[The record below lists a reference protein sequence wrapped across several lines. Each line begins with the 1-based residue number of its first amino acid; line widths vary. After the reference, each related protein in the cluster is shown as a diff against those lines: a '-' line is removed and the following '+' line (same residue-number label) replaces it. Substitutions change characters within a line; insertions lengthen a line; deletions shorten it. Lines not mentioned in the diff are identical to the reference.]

1 MAYSTQTV
9 TAPNGGAP
17 LSQINLSFNYLDRDE
32 IDVYINEALLSR
44 SAWHFNSATQIELN
58 TGLNNGEVIL
68 VKRRTSLSALRHQY
82 SQGAAFRAD
91 TLDESLKQVL
101 HIAQEAT
108 EANMSGEFFTDINMH
123 GHQISGGNVSLSGNL
138 TVGGEFTAS
147 GAGKRLRADFSS
159 ATLSNRFC
167 FQSSTTNGNTGV
179 NTIPNGTAT
188 VTSFAAFNRSN
199 PDNSGYLRL
208 SCEDTSAQ
216 VTAGKTGSGTALPLK
231 MSAGSSPVNLILD
244 SNTLM
249 FGTTSHSPLSYAG
262 GNALSFSCG
271 GAAKIVTHS
280 GTTSPMN
287 VAVFLNPNGP
297 VGFINTD
304 GSSTLYSTSSDYR
317 LKENLRELEDG
328 IDNVLKMKPLRY
340 NWKADGREGIGFIAH
355 ELSEIVPEAVTGE
368 KDAVDE
374 EGKIKPQAVDYGR
387 ITPYL
392 VKAIQELVEEVNVLK
407 EKINAMEK

>member
-44 SAWHFNSATQIELN
+44 SAWHFNSDTQIELN
-58 TGLNNGEVIL
+58 TGLNNSEVIL
-68 VKRRTSLSALRHQY
+68 VKRTTDLSALRHQY
-82 SQGAAFRAD
+82 SRGAAFRAD

-108 EANMSGEFFTDINMH
+108 ESSILAD
-123 GHQISGGNVSLSGNL
+123 VSLSGNL
-138 TVGGEFTAS
+138 TVAGEFTAS
-147 GAGKRLRADFSS
+147 GAGKRFRADFSS

-179 NTIPNGTAT
+179 NTLPNGTAT
-188 VTSFAAFNRSN
+188 VASFAAFNRSN

-231 MSAGSSPVNLILD
+231 MYAGSSPVDLILD

-262 GNALSFSCG
+262 GDALSFSCG
-271 GAAKIVTHS
+271 GVAKIVTHS

-287 VAVFLNPNGP
+287 VAVFLNPNGQ

-304 GSSTLYSTSSDYR
+304 GSSTIYATSSDYR